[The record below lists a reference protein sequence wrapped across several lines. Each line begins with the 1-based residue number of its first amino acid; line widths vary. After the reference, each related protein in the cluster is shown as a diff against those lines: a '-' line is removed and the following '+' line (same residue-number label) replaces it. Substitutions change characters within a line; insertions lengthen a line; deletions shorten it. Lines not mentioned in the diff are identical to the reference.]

1 MQDTDDENGD
11 EIDIDVDLSGV
22 YNKLT
27 NLEKNLSQ
35 LANELKKGEILPN
48 AYTYIFLF
56 YLTNWLTASFHIR
69 MYCIWGT
76 HVSLADISF
85 IPNIIIS

>member
-56 YLTNWLTASFHIR
+56 YLTNVFISHP
-69 MYCIWGT
+69 
-76 HVSLADISF
+76 HVLYLGDPCVLGRYQFYS
-85 IPNIIIS
+85 

>member
-48 AYTYIFLF
+48 VYTHIPILF
-56 YLTNWLTASFHIR
+56 
-69 MYCIWGT
+69 
-76 HVSLADISF
+76 D
-85 IPNIIIS
+85 

>member
-56 YLTNWLTASFHIR
+56 YLTN
-69 MYCIWGT
+69 
-76 HVSLADISF
+76 
-85 IPNIIIS
+85 